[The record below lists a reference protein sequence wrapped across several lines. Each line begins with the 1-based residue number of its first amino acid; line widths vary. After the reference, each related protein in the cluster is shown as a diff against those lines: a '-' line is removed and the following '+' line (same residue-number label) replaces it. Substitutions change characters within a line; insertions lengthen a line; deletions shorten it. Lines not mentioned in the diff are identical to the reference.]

1 MPEEQPEVKEEIQKK
16 EEAKEEIV
24 EEFEEI
30 EEIKVSDDFKIDIQ
44 EEPEVIEEVVEEVV
58 EEVEIDEIEVIS
70 KIIDKADKKTLDI
83 IQDEVNIGTGR
94 FNITANDDGVSVDVN
109 EEVIG
114 VILDEAEID
123 DEKSGI
129 SKIIKNAN
137 KKTLEI
143 IQKQLNTQTIRRDG
157 WLDDVDN
164 KK

>member
-1 MPEEQPEVKEEIQKK
+1 M
-16 EEAKEEIV
+16 
-24 EEFEEI
+24 I
-30 EEIKVSDDFKIDIQ
+30 EEL
-44 EEPEVIEEVVEEVV
+44 V

-70 KIIDKADKKTLDI
+70 EIIKKADKKTLEI
-83 IQDEVNIGTGR
+83 IQDEVNTGTGR

-123 DEKSGI
+123 DDEKSGI
-129 SKIIKNAN
+129 SKIIKKAD

-143 IQKQLNTQTIRRDG
+143 IQKQLNTQAIRRDG

-164 KK
+164 KR

>member
-1 MPEEQPEVKEEIQKK
+1 M
-16 EEAKEEIV
+16 
-24 EEFEEI
+24 
-30 EEIKVSDDFKIDIQ
+30 
-44 EEPEVIEEVVEEVV
+44 IEEVVEEVF
-58 EEVEIDEIEVIS
+58 EEVEIDEIDEIEVIS
-70 KIIDKADKKTLDI
+70 KIIKKADKKTLDI

-129 SKIIKNAN
+129 SKIIKKAD
-137 KKTLEI
+137 KKTLDI